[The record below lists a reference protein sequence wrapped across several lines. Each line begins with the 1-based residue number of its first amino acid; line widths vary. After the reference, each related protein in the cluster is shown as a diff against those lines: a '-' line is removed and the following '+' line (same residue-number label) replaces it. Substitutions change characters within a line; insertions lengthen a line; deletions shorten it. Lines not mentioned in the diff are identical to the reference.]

1 MAIAQGIPDD
11 VREFLQKTLIARLS
25 VIDPDGYPHTV
36 PVWFMLDG
44 DTIVVISARDTRK
57 VGYVDAN
64 PKGAITIGGDL
75 DDGGGY
81 LIKGEIAVAE
91 DPGGEW
97 LRKVTY
103 RYEDAEQAAKDVAAW
118 SELDMITLRLT
129 PRRVIKVA

>member
-1 MAIAQGIPDD
+1 MMITDD
-11 VREFLQKTLIARLS
+11 VRAFLQKTLIARLS

-44 DTIVVISARDTRK
+44 ETIVVISARDTRK
-57 VGYVDAN
+57 VGYVAAN
-64 PKGAITIGGDL
+64 PKGAITIGGDTG
-75 DDGGGY
+75 DGGGY
-81 LIKGEIAVAE
+81 LVKGEISVEA

-103 RYEDAEQAAKDVAAW
+103 RYEDPEQAAKDVAAW
-118 SELDMITLRLT
+118 AELDMITLRLT